1 MNLSEDIYEE
11 LITLGLINKNNINFK
26 EIRNKDGIYL
36 YKVKYH
42 NSYSA
47 E

>member
-26 EIRNKDGIYL
+26 EIHNKDGIYL
-36 YKVKYH
+36 YREEF
-42 NSYSA
+42 A
-47 E
+47 M